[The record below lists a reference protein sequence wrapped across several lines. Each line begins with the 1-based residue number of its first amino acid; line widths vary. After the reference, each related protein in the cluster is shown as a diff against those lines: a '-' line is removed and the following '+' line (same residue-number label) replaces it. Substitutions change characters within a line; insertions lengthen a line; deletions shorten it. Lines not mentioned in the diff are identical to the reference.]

1 MVSVNDK
8 LITPLLIEGMKNEIQ
23 QFKGFKAFKGT
34 KTSPNKNG
42 KNRKMGSVYHYIS
55 VFLLITRSWGTSLR
69 VSRA

>member
-34 KTSPNKNG
+34 KTSPNKND
-42 KNRKMGSVYHYIS
+42 KNGKMGSLCHYIS
-55 VFLLITRSWGTSLR
+55 VFLFSTRSWGPSSR